1 MLRQI
6 LGGCGLGVLA
16 FFLASGF
23 VAACGTTPVLIECQL
38 AALRVLPEDP
48 EMVTVYDA
56 IDVVRRVKACRHA
69 PDGGP

>member
-38 AALRVLPEDP
+38 AALRVLPDDP
-48 EMVTVYDA
+48 EQVTVYDA
-56 IDVVRRVKACRHA
+56 VDVVRRVKACKRTGDA
-69 PDGGP
+69 GP